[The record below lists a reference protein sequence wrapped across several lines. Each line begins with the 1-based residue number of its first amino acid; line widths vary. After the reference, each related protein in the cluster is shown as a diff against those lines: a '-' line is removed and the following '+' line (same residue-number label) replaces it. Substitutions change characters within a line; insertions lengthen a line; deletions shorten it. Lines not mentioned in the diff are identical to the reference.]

1 MLVAVALAAV
11 LVAYAVYAAYD
22 QRRQERLVL
31 QLVADGTAQLRDA
44 LAKAPAPGVLEQVD
58 ANLQAIRAPRVPQLA
73 SAAEQYLHS
82 VREIVRRRLASEK
95 LAQDAGQRR
104 QAMAG
109 HLARASSRNSGWIHQ
124 ATELRKAL
132 DHAYFDLGLAL
143 KALDELLRD
152 LPKTTQG
159 LPPDAVI
166 DAASVQQAR
175 ARAQEEA
182 GRYAAEHARARQL
195 PGS

>member
-1 MLVAVALAAV
+1 MISRRPLVLVAVALAAV
-11 LVAYAVYAAYD
+11 LVAYGVYAAYD

-31 QLVADGTAQLRDA
+31 QLVADSTSQLRDA

-82 VREIVRRRLASEK
+82 VREIVRRRVASEK
-95 LAQDAGQRR
+95 LAQDAGQ
-104 QAMAG
+104 
-109 HLARASSRNSGWIHQ
+109 SRQ

-152 LPKTTQG
+152 LPKTTEG

-182 GRYAAEHARARQL
+182 RRYAAEHARARQL